1 MTSVKINV
9 EFQIGDIVY
18 LKVAPEEPGMVTG
31 YHVRPHGVSYSVT
44 WADADEK
51 IHYAVELTADKS
63 FST

>member
-1 MTSVKINV
+1 MTSIKINL

-18 LKVAPEEPGMVTG
+18 MKVAPEDAGMVTG
-31 YHVRPHGVSYSVT
+31 YLIRPTGVSYAVT

-51 IHYAVELTADKS
+51 FHFAVELTADKS